1 MKSNKGIL
9 LVNLGSPDTPAVKD
23 VRRYLNEF
31 LMDKRVLDIPYPI
44 RRFIVN
50 FFILP
55 KRPKYSAEAYR
66 SIWQEEG
73 SPLILISEKVQ
84 KLLQEQIDLPVS
96 LGMRYGNPT
105 IKSALEVLLEKNVKE
120 ILLIP
125 LYPHYAISTFES
137 VVEKTKEE
145 LAKLNTSIKLEIIP
159 PFYKEDNYINA
170 LLTSAE
176 KYLREDYDFL
186 LFSYHGLPERHI
198 IKSDPTGSHCLSS
211 LDCCKIESPAHATCY
226 RHQVLETTK
235 AFVKKANIPES
246 KYAVAFQSR
255 LGRQPWLHPYTD
267 LEIKRLAESGIKKL
281 SVICPSFVSDCLETL
296 EEIGIRGKEIF
307 LNNGGKEF
315 TLIPCLNDSPEWI
328 QTLKKYCLS

>member
-1 MKSNKGIL
+1 MKNNRGIL
-9 LVNLGSPDTPAVKD
+9 LINLGSPDTPAVKD

-44 RRFIVN
+44 RRFIVSA
-50 FFILP
+50 FILP

-66 SIWQEEG
+66 SIWRNEG
-73 SPLILISEKVQ
+73 SPLTLFSEKVQ

-96 LGMRYGNPT
+96 LGMRYGNPSV
-105 IKSALEVLLEKNVKE
+105 KSALEILLKKNVKE

-125 LYPHYAISTFES
+125 LYPHYAMSTFES
-137 VVEKTKEE
+137 VAEKTKEE
-145 LAKLNTSIKLEIIP
+145 LAKLSTNTQLNVIS
-159 PFYKEDNYINA
+159 PFYNEENYIKA
-170 LLTSAE
+170 LLSSAE

-198 IKSDPTGSHCLSS
+198 TKSDPTGSHCLSS
-211 LDCCKIESPAHATCY
+211 PDCCDIESPAHATCY

-235 AFVKKANIPES
+235 VFIEKANIPEN
-246 KYAVAFQSR
+246 KYVVTFQSR
-255 LGRQPWLHPYTD
+255 LGKQPWLHPFTD
-267 LEIKRLAESGIKKL
+267 AEIKRLAESGIKKL
-281 SVICPSFVSDCLETL
+281 LVICPSFVSDCLETL

-307 LNNGGKEF
+307 LVNGGEKF

-328 QTLKKYCLS
+328 KTLEKYCLS